1 MTAELR
7 SLVLPQKL
15 SMATP
20 ALEGGEG
27 KWRQAYWGLLANEHR
42 KTEKNNQAKTKLES
56 SGFSMNPCLSGYKAE
71 SDRKHVKLSSGLG
84 GQSTHIC
91 THIQKEKGKTIL
103 YTWGGDS

>member
-56 SGFSMNPCLSGYKAE
+56 SGFSMNVCFISVDIKQRVIE
-71 SDRKHVKLSSGLG
+71 N
-84 GQSTHIC
+84 T
-91 THIQKEKGKTIL
+91 
-103 YTWGGDS
+103 